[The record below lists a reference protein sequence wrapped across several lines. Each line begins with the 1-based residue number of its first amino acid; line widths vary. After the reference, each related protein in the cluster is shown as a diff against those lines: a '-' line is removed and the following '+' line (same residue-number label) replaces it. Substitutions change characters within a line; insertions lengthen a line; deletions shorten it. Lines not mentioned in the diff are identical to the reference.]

1 MAPSDFVEF
10 ELVRRDAEEL
20 INAESKEQPDKK
32 SG

>member
-10 ELVRRDAEEL
+10 ELVRREGEEL

-32 SG
+32 